1 MIQSGLD
8 CVCKIGDGLVCSALG
23 AGTFSTLGK
32 LFFVIWGVGAVAA
45 RLVVGFLIT
54 VGVCVGVGVGVGVI
68 VSNLAGDCVLA
79 TVWAIEREFV
89 AVRFGLVLGRA
100 IGSGSATVP
109 RARRLDNFDAGT
121 LGVNCCPPS

>member
-32 LFFVIWGVGAVAA
+32 LFFVIWGVGEVAA

-54 VGVCVGVGVGVGVI
+54 VGVCVCVCVGVGVGVI

-89 AVRFGLVLGRA
+89 AVRFGLV
-100 IGSGSATVP
+100 
-109 RARRLDNFDAGT
+109 
-121 LGVNCCPPS
+121 

>member
-1 MIQSGLD
+1 LIQSGLD
-8 CVCKIGDGLVCSALG
+8 CDCKIGDGLVCSALG
-23 AGTFSTLGK
+23 VGTFSTLGK

-54 VGVCVGVGVGVGVI
+54 VGVGVGVGVT

-89 AVRFGLVLGRA
+89 AVRFGLV
-100 IGSGSATVP
+100 
-109 RARRLDNFDAGT
+109 
-121 LGVNCCPPS
+121 

>member
-45 RLVVGFLIT
+45 RLMVGFLIT
-54 VGVCVGVGVGVGVI
+54 VGVGVGVGVI

-89 AVRFGLVLGRA
+89 AVRFGLV
-100 IGSGSATVP
+100 
-109 RARRLDNFDAGT
+109 
-121 LGVNCCPPS
+121 